1 MPLTRLVDE
10 RILLPIAPDKP
21 CGEDLRGAKDWV
33 EIRRSKPNLD
43 DLADKRD
50 WQPANPV
57 KTDWS
62 TYKEQIEEALCTKTK
77 DLELGVFLLD
87 ACVRLYGFA
96 GVRDGV
102 WAVRELLVEF
112 TDKGL
117 YPLPEADNEEAR
129 YGKLDWMNE
138 KLAEALREIPIT
150 MRPGGA
156 TNYSL
161 NYRDEALRPKGMITA
176 AEFEAAAAA
185 GTVVQYETLSTEIKE
200 ARSEFDQFEQVVYT
214 LAGPDLLSF
223 ATSNQALQ
231 DCQLAIDSILRKKQ
245 GGASRHGAASIGGAG
260 FTMQVQGQNARLT
273 IPGVLAESANNSWA
287 EAEHRALSGD
297 IDGALSAMA
306 ALSAAEPN
314 GRVRFQRKLL
324 LADICLQT
332 GKYKLAKM
340 ILEELNELV
349 EEHKLTAWETTELV
363 GAVWGRL
370 VRCYRQQNG
379 TGTGNPEKA
388 AEFFLKLSRL
398 DPWQALA
405 IGEPLSESLES

>member
-1 MPLTRLVDE
+1 MPMTRLVDE
-10 RILLPIAPDKP
+10 RILIPISPDKP
-21 CGEDLRGAKDWV
+21 CGEDLRGMKDWV
-33 EIRRSKPNLD
+33 EIRKSKPSPS
-43 DLADKRD
+43 DLADKRE
-50 WQPANPV
+50 WQPANPI

-62 TYKEQIEEALCTKTK
+62 TYKEQIEKALCTRTK
-77 DLELGVFLLD
+77 DLELGVFLVD
-87 ACVRLYGFA
+87 ACTRLHGFA

-112 TDKGL
+112 ANKGL
-117 YPLPEADNEEAR
+117 YPLPEEDNPEAR

-138 KLAEALREIPIT
+138 KLGDALREIPIT

-161 NYRDEALRPKGMITA
+161 NYRDEAMRPNGMITA
-176 AEFEAAAAA
+176 AEFEAAVAS
-185 GTVVQYETLSTEIKE
+185 GTIDQYEKLSTEIKE
-200 ARSEFDQFEQVVYT
+200 ARSEFEHFEQVTYG
-214 LAGPDLLSF
+214 LAGPDMLSF
-223 ATSNQALQ
+223 TSAKQALQ
-231 DCQLAIDSILRKKQ
+231 DCQLAIDSILRKRQ
-245 GGASRHGAASIGGAG
+245 GASPRQAAPPNHGGAG
-260 FTMQVQGQNARLT
+260 LTMQLHGLNSRLT
-273 IPGVLAESANNSWA
+273 LPGVLAESANNSWA

-297 IDGALSAMA
+297 VDGALAAMA
-306 ALSAAEPN
+306 ALAAAEPN

-324 LADICLQT
+324 LADVCLQT
-332 GKYKLAKM
+332 GKHKLARL

-370 VRCYRQQNG
+370 VCCYREKNG

-388 AEFFLKLSRL
+388 TEFFLKLSRL

-405 IGEPLSESLES
+405 IGEPSE

>member
-1 MPLTRLVDE
+1 MLMTRLVDE
-10 RILLPIAPDKP
+10 RILIPISPDKP
-21 CGEDLRGAKDWV
+21 CGADLRGVKDWV
-33 EIRRSKPNLD
+33 EIRKSKPNPND
-43 DLADKRD
+43 VADKRD
-50 WQPANPV
+50 WEPANPV

-77 DLELGVFLLD
+77 DLELGVFLVD

-96 GVRDGV
+96 GVRDGI

-112 TDKGL
+112 ADKGL
-117 YPLPEADNEEAR
+117 YPLPEEDNPEAR

-138 KLAEALREIPIT
+138 KLADALREIPIT
-150 MRPGGA
+150 MRPDGA

-185 GTVVQYETLSTEIKE
+185 GTVDQYQKLSAEIKE
-200 ARSEFDQFEQVVYT
+200 ARSEFDQFEQVAYS
-214 LAGPDLLSF
+214 LAGSDMLSF
-223 ATSNQALQ
+223 VSVKQALQ
-231 DCQLAIDSILRKKQ
+231 DSQLAIDSILRKNQ
-245 GGASRHGAASIGGAG
+245 GVTNKGAAPPNNGGAG
-260 FTMQVQGQNARLT
+260 LTMQVHGQNSRLT
-273 IPGVLAESANNSWA
+273 LPSVLAESANNPWA

-306 ALSAAEPN
+306 ALAAAEPN

-324 LADICLQT
+324 LADVCLQT
-332 GKYKLAKM
+332 GKHKLAKS

-370 VRCYRQQNG
+370 VRCYREKN
-379 TGTGNPEKA
+379 GTGNPEKA
-388 AEFFLKLSRL
+388 TEFFLKLSRL

-405 IGEPLSESLES
+405 IGEPSE

>member
-1 MPLTRLVDE
+1 MPITRLVDE
-10 RILLPIAPDKP
+10 RILIRISPEKP
-21 CGEDLRGAKDWV
+21 CGEDLRGMKDWV
-33 EIRRSKPNLD
+33 EIRKSKPNPND
-43 DLADKRD
+43 VADKRD

-62 TYKEQIEEALCTKTK
+62 TYKELIEEALCTRTK
-77 DLELGVFLLD
+77 DLELGVFLVD

-112 TDKGL
+112 ADKGL
-117 YPLPEADNEEAR
+117 YPLPEGDNPEAR

-138 KLAEALREIPIT
+138 KLADALREIPIT

-161 NYRDEALRPKGMITA
+161 NYRDEALRPRGMITA

-185 GTVVQYETLSTEIKE
+185 GTVDQYEKLSAEIKE
-200 ARSEFDQFEQVVYT
+200 ARSEFDQFEQVANS
-214 LAGPDLLSF
+214 LAGPDMLSF
-223 ATSNQALQ
+223 VSVKQALQ
-231 DCQLAIDSILRKKQ
+231 DCQLAINSILRKKQ
-245 GGASRHGAASIGGAG
+245 GAPPKGPPPPDNGGAG
-260 FTMQVQGQNARLT
+260 LRMQLHGQNPRLT
-273 IPGVLAESANNSWA
+273 IPSVLAESANNPWA

-297 IDGALSAMA
+297 LDGALSAMA
-306 ALSAAEPN
+306 ALAAAEPN

-324 LADICLQT
+324 LADVCLQT
-332 GKYKLAKM
+332 GKHKLAKS

-370 VRCYRQQNG
+370 VRCYREKNG
-379 TGTGNPEKA
+379 AGTGNPEKA
-388 AEFFLKLSRL
+388 NEFFLKLSRL

-405 IGEPLSESLES
+405 IGEPSE